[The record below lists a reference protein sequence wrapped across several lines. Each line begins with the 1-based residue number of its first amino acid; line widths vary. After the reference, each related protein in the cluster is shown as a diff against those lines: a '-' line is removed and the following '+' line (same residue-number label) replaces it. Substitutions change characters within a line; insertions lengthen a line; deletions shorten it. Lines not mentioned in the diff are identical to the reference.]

1 MVVLVKS
8 TCLKMSVL
16 LQMWYLLLG
25 LLALLIVS
33 TWYPR
38 EFMTNADVQKKLDF
52 HASKPKTWH
61 MSKEKEEG
69 NKLMGPQISSEQEKE
84 VEEAKQK
91 SSSDTSSVYPE
102 VYGPEAIQV
111 PGKAAVFQ
119 DTYTSFAEFPAGPK
133 EPQPYLANFSN
144 FQK

>member
-1 MVVLVKS
+1 
-8 TCLKMSVL
+8 MSVL

-52 HASKPKTWH
+52 HASKPTSWNMKKDNE
-61 MSKEKEEG
+61 SNE
-69 NKLMGPQISSEQEKE
+69 NRLMGPRIPSEQEKE

-91 SSSDTSSVYPE
+91 NTSDSSSVYPE
-102 VYGPEAIQV
+102 VYGPERAQV
-111 PGKAAVFQ
+111 PGHSGQEGIFQ

-133 EPQPYLANFSN
+133 EPQPYLGNYSK

>member
-1 MVVLVKS
+1 
-8 TCLKMSVL
+8 
-16 LQMWYLLLG
+16 MWYLLLG

-52 HASKPKTWH
+52 HASKPKSWN
-61 MSKEKEEG
+61 MSKEKDGEH
-69 NKLMGPQISSEQEKE
+69 KLMGPRISSEQEKE

-102 VYGPEAIQV
+102 VYGPEVIQV
-111 PGKAAVFQ
+111 PGHAGHAGQEGIFQ

-133 EPQPYLANFSN
+133 EPQPYLGNYSI